1 MNATI
6 LLEHDP
12 PVPGEPLLVRALL
25 RITGEAPTDRD
36 RIPLNLCLVLDRS
49 GSMSGAKLDGARRA
63 ASLAVQRLWPEDVVS
78 VVAYDGEVRVVA
90 EPARGGRQGD
100 LSRRIRGIESG
111 GMTNLSGGWLKGR
124 ELVAVGADPNGVN
137 RILLLTDGL
146 ANRGIRNPDLLVD
159 LCRDALA
166 DHVTTTTIG
175 FGTDFDEA
183 LLRAMADA
191 GGGATYYIE
200 EADQAP
206 GVFEEELEGLL
217 SLVAQNVRVDMRPDP
232 RVRIAAVRHSFPSTR
247 TPAGVRLELGDLYAR
262 EPKRLLVE
270 LVVEEMPRRDA
281 LELGTIEL
289 AADVLGQ
296 GGGIE
301 HRTVAL
307 PFTVSVADGARVTP
321 EVERETLLLDAAD
334 ARERAL
340 ERQQDGD
347 YASAVNVLDEA
358 GERLRRSPQADDR
371 ILEEAEDLE
380 RLSHRLAGGAM
391 DAADRK
397 YMYQRAYD
405 AGRGRGAS
413 YRKISRAK
421 RARGER

>member
-6 LLEHDP
+6 LLEHDA

-25 RITGEAPTDRD
+25 RLTGEAPTDRE
-36 RIPLNLCLVLDRS
+36 RIPLNLCLVLGRA
-49 GSMSGAKLDGARRA
+49 GSMRGAKLDAARRA

-78 VVAYDGEVRVVA
+78 VVAYDSDVRVVA
-90 EPARGGRQGD
+90 EPASGAQQVD
-100 LSRRIRGIESG
+100 LSRRLEGIEPG

-124 ELVAVGADPNGVN
+124 ELVAAGAGPDGVN

-183 LLRAMADA
+183 LLRSMADA

-217 SLVAQNVRVDMRPDP
+217 SLVAQNVRADVRADP
-232 RVRIAAVRHSFPSTR
+232 SVRIAAVRHSYPSNR
-247 TPAGVRLELGDLYAR
+247 SGDGVRLEMGDLYAR
-262 EPKRLLVE
+262 EPKRLLLE
-270 LVVEEMPRRDA
+270 LVVEAMPEDDP
-281 LELGTIEL
+281 LQLGTIDL

-296 GGGIE
+296 DGGIE
-301 HRTVAL
+301 RRTVGL
-307 PFTVSVADGARVTP
+307 PFTVSVADRARVTP
-321 EVERETLLLDAAD
+321 EIERETLLLGAAD

-340 ERQQDGD
+340 EKQRDGD
-347 YASAVNVLDEA
+347 FASAAAVLDEA
-358 GERLRRSPQADDR
+358 GERLRRSPLADDR
-371 ILEEAEDLE
+371 IDEEARDLE
-380 RLSHRLAGGAM
+380 RLSHRLARGAM
-391 DAADRK
+391 NAADRK
-397 YMYQRAYD
+397 YMHQRAYD